1 MVKQAPQ
8 ILLPVSMSPVPVTSC
23 LSGSLSVS
31 VDESDLGAFQ
41 ITVFVLGLTVG
52 DAMCDL

>member
-8 ILLPVSMSPVPVTSC
+8 ILLPVSMSPVPVASC

-31 VDESDLGAFQ
+31 VDGYDQGAFQ
-41 ITVFVLGLTVG
+41 ITVFVLGLSVW